1 MLFEILD
8 SVDAKIPSCS
18 MTCPCCV
25 FHIAGLL
32 QPATLGAA
40 GTAKPWQQL
49 RSAMLCGYL
58 PVFGKRLGGVARNI
72 LEFFIRLGK
81 VYEWQSMAIPKFFKM
96 SLIPK
101 SSGKLDRSLLRGK
114 AVKPVRSIQ
123 NLKGPPC
130 LWVLNSDT
138 AATTHYI
145 HLYPTISSKD
155 SLHIQKLEAVL
166 SPKSLRSSW
175 PGSYLSQAAEFQQ
188 YLVPSSPR
196 AWRGTP
202 KHSREGG

>member
-1 MLFEILD
+1 
-8 SVDAKIPSCS
+8 
-18 MTCPCCV
+18 
-25 FHIAGLL
+25 
-32 QPATLGAA
+32 
-40 GTAKPWQQL
+40 
-49 RSAMLCGYL
+49 MLCGYL

-138 AATTHYI
+138 AATPHYI